1 MPELW
6 ILLISLGAAARITRL
21 ITGDILLAWLRAAI
35 IRRFG
40 PESLPADFIKCPW
53 CVGFWVSLA
62 VTAAAFCPA
71 ISHHQAYLIVAT
83 ALTGSW
89 LIGLIARNLD
99 PQH

>member
-1 MPELW
+1 VPELW

-21 ITGDILLAWLRAAI
+21 INADILLGRLRAAV

-40 PESLPADFIKCPW
+40 PESLPAEFIGCPW

-62 VTAAAFCPA
+62 VTALAFCPV
-71 ISHHQAYLIVAT
+71 ISHHKAYIVIAT